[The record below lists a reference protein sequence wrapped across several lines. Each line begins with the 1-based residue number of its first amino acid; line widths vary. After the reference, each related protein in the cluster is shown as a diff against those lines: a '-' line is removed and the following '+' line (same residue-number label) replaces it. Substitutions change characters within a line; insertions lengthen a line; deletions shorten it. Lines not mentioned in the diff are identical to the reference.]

1 MLSLTAVS
9 NLELY
14 VVGYSSTPELSEAER
29 NKIPKKRLPS
39 FFLKL
44 YTYVFWR
51 ANYENDSESWRKFDF
66 YGENYKKLIKIIVF
80 YVYLGKLKTLKN
92 VLNKSYKSHQNI
104 YFMSYA
110 FLSYDW

>member
-44 YTYVFWR
+44 YTYVF
-51 ANYENDSESWRKFDF
+51 
-66 YGENYKKLIKIIVF
+66 
-80 YVYLGKLKTLKN
+80 
-92 VLNKSYKSHQNI
+92 
-104 YFMSYA
+104 
-110 FLSYDW
+110 